1 MNKNLKKMI
10 LEELEMFLLLE
21 QEIEISD
28 EMVQKVKDLDS
39 GTRSDQTLAGADD
52 DVIRMVFQ
60 IQAALDLTGDNLD
73 GVYGPITH
81 ASILKAQ
88 GPYKGKS

>member
-21 QEIEISD
+21 QAPD
-28 EMVQKVKDLDS
+28 ELVSKVRALDS
-39 GTRSDQTLAGADD
+39 GTRSGQTLAGADA
-52 DVIRMVFQ
+52 DVIKMVWE
-60 IQAALDLTGDNLD
+60 IQKILGLTGENLD

-81 ASILKAQ
+81 AKILEVQ
-88 GPYKGKS
+88 GPYRPKS